1 MNQIDLLDIK
11 EAKNDMKRPKKV
23 MKVLKAKSKARTT
36 MVSNFY
42 IFVTFLGS
50 LGPNRLKNVFSL
62 NSKTK
67 KATRRPLDS
76 RIRNLQ

>member
-1 MNQIDLLDIK
+1 MNLIDLLDIK
-11 EAKNDMKRPKKV
+11 EPLKDIRRPKKV
-23 MKVLKAKSKARTT
+23 MKVLKDKSKARTT

-42 IFVTFLGS
+42 NFTFLGS

-76 RIRNLQ
+76 RIRKLQ